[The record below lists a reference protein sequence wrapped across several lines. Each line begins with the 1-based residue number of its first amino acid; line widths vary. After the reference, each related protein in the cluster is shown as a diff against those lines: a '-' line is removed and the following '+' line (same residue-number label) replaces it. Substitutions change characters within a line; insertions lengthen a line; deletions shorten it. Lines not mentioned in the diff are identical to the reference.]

1 MSTHQD
7 INDAINRLKE
17 EISFKEELV
26 KTLQELDIEKTVD
39 EEKWHI
45 LCESPL
51 RNSTVLCQ
59 ILKNIFPKAT
69 NIKLQPNYIKFEL
82 YDFGCRIPITRCRG
96 IEVDTY
102 WWRRIRLPEKIY
114 NNITHIMYKYF
125 LAKDEKANWKIL
137 FDLRLNSLDYY
148 PTFIKFLM
156 WFGKYKWK
164 DDHRTEW
171 ENEFKRQY
179 DEYLK
184 NVEEAQKNIL
194 EMNTKAKNFFYVLIP
209 ELSKFSKKIS
219 AWDEPFGS
227 ERIKMIMEKENINE
241 DLIKEKIKNVELN

>member
-51 RNSTVLCQ
+51 RNSTILCQ

-69 NIKLQPNYIKFEL
+69 NIKLQPNYINFEL
-82 YDFGCRIPITRCRG
+82 YDFGCRIPITRCKG

-102 WWRRIRLPEKIY
+102 WWRKIIVPEKIY
-114 NNITHIMYKYF
+114 DNNTERIHEYF
-125 LAKDEKANWKIL
+125 LEKDKKSNWETL
-137 FDLRLNSLDYY
+137 FNLRLRNADKYNKI
-148 PTFIKFLM
+148 IKFIM
-156 WFGKYKWK
+156 WFGYYKWK
-164 DDHRTEW
+164 DDHRDEW
-171 ENEFKRQY
+171 EENFKKQYNEYIKKMKQASI
-179 DEYLK
+179 D
-184 NVEEAQKNIL
+184 VL
-194 EMNTKAKNFFYVLIP
+194 EMHEKSKNFFYVLIP
-209 ELSKFSKKIS
+209 ELYQFSKKIHAS
-219 AWDEPFGS
+219 HES
-227 ERIKMIMEKENINE
+227 INSNRIKRIIEEENINM
-241 DLIKEKIKNVELN
+241 DLIKEKIKDLELY